1 MLLASLCSPFPPVA
15 NRVDLPVSSPVEFWV
30 AVPSSLRPLLT
41 ECIQISLSNI
51 RSSYV
56 KNKSKQASKGRNEE
70 GCCTQRLRPTLSN
83 GPVLRRCGGFDYCFY
98 SSFSSS
104 HWLPETPC
112 TNKMGPAFWSKSQ
125 SQTWSLISGGLA
137 LLLLPL
143 LCSS

>member
-30 AVPSSLRPLLT
+30 AVPSSPCPLLT

-56 KNKSKQASKGRNEE
+56 KNKSKQTSKGRNEE
-70 GCCTQRLRPTLSN
+70 GCCSARRGFGQRSQTA
-83 GPVLRRCGGFDYCFY
+83 
-98 SSFSSS
+98 SSS
-104 HWLPETPC
+104 DAAVDLIIVFTP
-112 TNKMGPAFWSKSQ
+112 
-125 SQTWSLISGGLA
+125 L

-143 LCSS
+143 APGDPLHQQNGSGPFGANPNPKPGL